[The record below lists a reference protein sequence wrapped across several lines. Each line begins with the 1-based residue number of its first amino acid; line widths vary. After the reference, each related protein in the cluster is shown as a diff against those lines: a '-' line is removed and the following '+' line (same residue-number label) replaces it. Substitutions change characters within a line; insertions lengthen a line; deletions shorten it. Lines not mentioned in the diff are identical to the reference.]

1 MPKDGRPLN
10 RIQESTT
17 PKPKRH
23 RPSADHAPGFAIDTH
38 RGIVWLALFSALL
51 QSVIFAPISIW
62 PVAFVCLVPWLI
74 LTARTTQAPRVYFYS
89 YVLGLASFLINMRW
103 LCVPTGWGYLALSL
117 YQAAYFPLVACPVRH
132 AVRRRHWPL
141 AVAFPLIWTGSEMLR
156 AVVISGFPWFYLSH
170 SLYGVLTLIQVSDL
184 VGAYGVSFVVAAVNG
199 TIADVILA
207 RLSRKNPS
215 PLEGRGRV
223 RGETGDVTLTPTHS
237 REGRGGVQAPP
248 RSARFSVAFAVV
260 LVAATVI
267 YGQVQLHRGT
277 TTEGPKVAVI
287 QGDYLVTVDG
297 NDATDREK
305 MRTYF
310 SMIEAAA
317 KEKPDLFLLP
327 ETPWIMY
334 LNPEA
339 RDFFQISRE
348 SFARFQR
355 YATRNNAYLVT
366 GSASLVQTPY
376 DLLAQERRYNSATV
390 FRPDGSE
397 PGRYDK
403 IHLVYFGEVVPFRF
417 GRLRSVYFWLNR
429 LMPFSGGDNDFE
441 YSLFPGDGF
450 RSFTMKAA
458 SQPGRSYR
466 FGVPICYEDVMPYVS
481 REFVSGG
488 SNKKRVDFL
497 LNISNDGW
505 YGHGTQQPQHLAICV
520 FRAVENRVGVARA
533 VTTGVSAFI
542 DPSGRVHDRVGVD
555 PSHRWPGESNYATAR
570 ISVDSRYSL
579 YSRYGDWFAWGC
591 ALVWLL
597 AYVDYWIARARAL
610 AAE

>member
-17 PKPKRH
+17 PKPKRN
-23 RPSADHAPGFAIDTH
+23 RPPADLAPGLAIETH
-38 RGIVWLALFSALL
+38 RGVALLALFSALL

-103 LCVPTGWGYLALSL
+103 LYVATGWGYLALAL

-156 AVVISGFPWFYLSH
+156 AVVISGFPWFCLSH

-199 TIADVILA
+199 AIADVILV
-207 RLSRKNPS
+207 RLSARS
-215 PLEGRGRV
+215 GAA
-223 RGETGDVTLTPTHS
+223 
-237 REGRGGVQAPP
+237 APARP
-248 RSARFSVAFAVV
+248 ARFSVVFAVV
-260 LVAATVI
+260 WVAATVI

-317 KEKPDLFLLP
+317 KEQADLFLLP

-376 DLLAQERRYNSATV
+376 DLLTQERRYNSATV

-417 GRLRSVYFWLNR
+417 GRLRSAYFWLNR

-441 YSLFPGDGF
+441 YSLFPGDAF
-450 RSFTMKAA
+450 RSFTMTAA

-520 FRAVENRVGVARA
+520 FRAVENRVGIARA

-542 DPSGRVHDRVGVD
+542 DPSGRVHDRVQAD
-555 PSHRWPGESNYATAR
+555 PSHRWPGESGYATAR

-597 AYVDYWIARARAL
+597 AYIDYWIARARAL

>member
-1 MPKDGRPLN
+1 M
-10 RIQESTT
+10 E
-17 PKPKRH
+17 
-23 RPSADHAPGFAIDTH
+23 TH
-38 RGIVWLALFSALL
+38 RGVALLALFSALL
-51 QSVIFAPISIW
+51 QSVIFAPISVW

-103 LCVPTGWGYLALSL
+103 LYVATGWGYLALAL
-117 YQAAYFPLVACPVRH
+117 YQAVYFPLVACPVRH

-141 AVAFPLIWTGSEMLR
+141 AVAFPIIWVGSEMLR

-184 VGAYGVSFVVAAVNG
+184 VGSYGVSFVVAAVNG
-199 TIADVILA
+199 AIADVILVRLTA
-207 RLSRKNPS
+207 RS
-215 PLEGRGRV
+215 GAA
-223 RGETGDVTLTPTHS
+223 
-237 REGRGGVQAPP
+237 APA

-267 YGQVQLHRGT
+267 YGQVQLNRGT

-317 KEKPDLFLLP
+317 NEKPDLFLLP

-355 YATRNNAYLVT
+355 CATRNNAYLVT

-376 DLLAQERRYNSATV
+376 DLLTQERRYNSATV

-403 IHLVYFGEVVPFRF
+403 VHLVYFGEVVPFRF

-429 LMPFSGGDNDFE
+429 LMPFSGGDNAIE
-441 YSLFPGDGF
+441 YSLFSGDGF
-450 RSFTMKAA
+450 HTFGMEAA

-466 FGVPICYEDVMPYVS
+466 FGAPICYEDVMPYVS

-488 SNKKRVDFL
+488 SNKKRADFL

-505 YGHGTQQPQHLAICV
+505 YGHGAQQPQHLAICV

-533 VTTGVSAFI
+533 VTTGISAFI
-542 DPSGRVHDRVGVD
+542 DPSGRVHDRVQGD
-555 PSHRWPGESNYATAR
+555 SSHRWPGESNYAVAR
-570 ISVDSRYSL
+570 IGVDSRYSL

-597 AYVDYWIARARAL
+597 AYIDYWIARARAL

>member
-1 MPKDGRPLN
+1 M
-10 RIQESTT
+10 
-17 PKPKRH
+17 
-23 RPSADHAPGFAIDTH
+23 
-38 RGIVWLALFSALL
+38 
-51 QSVIFAPISIW
+51 
-62 PVAFVCLVPWLI
+62 
-74 LTARTTQAPRVYFYS
+74 
-89 YVLGLASFLINMRW
+89 
-103 LCVPTGWGYLALSL
+103 
-117 YQAAYFPLVACPVRH
+117 
-132 AVRRRHWPL
+132 
-141 AVAFPLIWTGSEMLR
+141 
-156 AVVISGFPWFYLSH
+156 
-170 SLYGVLTLIQVSDL
+170 
-184 VGAYGVSFVVAAVNG
+184 
-199 TIADVILA
+199 
-207 RLSRKNPS
+207 
-215 PLEGRGRV
+215 
-223 RGETGDVTLTPTHS
+223 
-237 REGRGGVQAPP
+237 
-248 RSARFSVAFAVV
+248 
-260 LVAATVI
+260 
-267 YGQVQLHRGT
+267 
-277 TTEGPKVAVI
+277 I

-366 GSASLVQTPY
+366 GSASLIQTPY
-376 DLLAQERRYNSATV
+376 DLLTQDRRYNSATV

-397 PGRYDK
+397 PERYDK
-403 IHLVYFGEVVPFRF
+403 VHLVYFGEVVPFRF

-441 YSLFPGDGF
+441 YSLFSGDSF
-450 RSFTMKAA
+450 RTFPLEAA

-520 FRAVENRVGVARA
+520 FRAVENRVGIARA

>member
-1 MPKDGRPLN
+1 VPKDGRPLN

-17 PKPKRH
+17 PKLKRH
-23 RPSADHAPGFAIDTH
+23 RPPADPAPGFAIETH
-38 RGIVWLALFSALL
+38 RGVALLALVSALL
-51 QSVIFAPISIW
+51 QGVIFAPTSVW
-62 PVAFVCLVPWLI
+62 PVAFVCLAPWLI
-74 LTARTTQAPRVYFYS
+74 LTASTTQAPRVYFYS

-103 LCVPTGWGYLALSL
+103 LYVATGWGYLALAL

-141 AVAFPLIWTGSEMLR
+141 AVAFPIIWVGSEMLR

-199 TIADVILA
+199 AIADVILA
-207 RLSRKNPS
+207 KRAARHGS
-215 PLEGRGRV
+215 PV
-223 RGETGDVTLTPTHS
+223 PV
-237 REGRGGVQAPP
+237 
-248 RSARFSVAFAVV
+248 RSARFSVGFAVV

-267 YGQVQLHRGT
+267 YGQVQLHRDT

-305 MRTYF
+305 MRTYY

-441 YSLFPGDGF
+441 YSLFSGDAF
-450 RSFTMKAA
+450 HTFSMEAA

-505 YGHGTQQPQHLAICV
+505 YGHGTQQPQHLAVCV
-520 FRAVENRVGVARA
+520 FRAVENRVGIARA
-533 VTTGVSAFI
+533 VTTGISAFI
-542 DPSGRVHDRVGVD
+542 DPSGRVHDRVQAD
-555 PSHRWPGESNYATAR
+555 PSNRWPGESNYATAR

-610 AAE
+610 AAEGAETSSADAPVHPRKGHHTTAV